1 MIIAG
6 IQKFSLID
14 FPGKT
19 CAIIFTQ
26 GCNFRCRYC
35 HNPETFHLPKNQKSI
50 PLDSIYN
57 FLESKKGKL
66 DAVTITGGE
75 PTIHSDLIKMIKKIR
90 KMGFLIKLDT
100 NGSSANTLKMI
111 IKERLVDY
119 IAMDVK
125 APLYKD
131 KYTEIMGWPISPNIL
146 RENIKII
153 IDSGID
159 HEFRTTIAKSLTTK
173 ENLREI
179 AKTIKGAEN
188 YYLQKFVPSQ
198 KIYDK
203 KLLNDTSYPDDELQ
217 RLADEFLE
225 FVKNCEVR

>member
-1 MIIAG
+1 MIIG
-6 IQKFSLID
+6 GLQKFSLID

-35 HNPETFHLPKNQKSI
+35 HNPEICHLSKNQKTI
-50 PLDSIYN
+50 PLDGVYG
-57 FLESKKGKL
+57 FLKSKVGKL

-75 PTIHSDLIKMIKKIR
+75 PTIHSDLTKMIKKIK
-90 KMGFLIKLDT
+90 KMGFLVKLDT
-100 NGSSANTLKMI
+100 NGSNPDILRTI
-111 IKERLVDY
+111 IKEKLVDY

-125 APLYKD
+125 APLNKD
-131 KYTEIMGWPISPNIL
+131 KYAKIMGWAISPNIL
-146 RENIKII
+146 RESIKII
-153 IDSGID
+153 IDSQIH
-159 HEFRTTIAKSLTTK
+159 HEFRTTIVKSLTTK
-173 ENLREI
+173 KDLCEI

-188 YYLQKFVPSQ
+188 YYLQKFIPSQ

-203 KLLNDTSYPDDELQ
+203 KLLNDTSYSDSDLQ
-217 RLADEFLE
+217 RLADEFLK

>member
-1 MIIAG
+1 MIIAE

-19 CAIIFTQ
+19 CATIFTQ

-35 HNPETFHLPKNQKSI
+35 HNPETWHPSREQKSI
-50 PLDSIYN
+50 PLDSVYN
-57 FLESKKGKL
+57 FLKSRVGKL

-75 PTIHSDLIKMIKKIR
+75 PTIHSDLIEVIKKIK
-90 KMGFLIKLDT
+90 KMGLLVKLDT
-100 NGSSANTLKMI
+100 NGSNTDTLITI

-125 APLYKD
+125 APLDKD
-131 KYTEIMGWPISPNIL
+131 KYAKIIGWPISPNIL
-146 RENIKII
+146 MESIKII
-153 IDSGID
+153 IDSRIN

-173 ENLREI
+173 EDLCEI

-198 KIYDK
+198 KINDK
-203 KLLNDTSYPDDELQ
+203 KLLNDTSYPYDDLQ
-217 RLADEFLE
+217 RLADEFLK
-225 FVKNCEVR
+225 FVKNCKVR